1 METGSKI
8 TGHSLGW
15 GCFPQKN
22 AWLLSFPSNSNIVY
36 PLKRALQRK
45 QQPKTPTVEIIFI
58 KLQKAETST
67 AHSSALIRPTGRSF
81 TLEET

>member
-22 AWLLSFPSNSNIVY
+22 AGLLSLSSKSNIVD

-45 QQPKTPTVEIIFI
+45 QQPKTQVAETFFI

-67 AHSSALIRPTGRSF
+67 AHSSALIRPAGRSF